1 MPSRAP
7 ERQAR
12 ARASRIVAATLAI
25 TAVVLVPN
33 ARASVMQPAAPSVAP
48 GAPMPAGAT
57 RVIRETQITPPPG
70 PARLS
75 DRAFE
80 PIVATH
86 PSDPNRIAV
95 AYQRFS
101 ASGTCGLDPGLRI
114 SHDGGRT
121 WREATG
127 RPWRGSG
134 RGPNFHSAIAWGPG
148 PHAGSAR
155 LYWADTTVPG
165 CDYSRHQLSVAWSDD
180 EGATWST
187 LYIARGTPPWV
198 GGFPDIT
205 VDRNPAS
212 PNYGVVYVAYN
223 WLADAQRGPG
233 LRLLASADFGRTW
246 RTVDVPVAR
255 APKGFGDAWRIAYR
269 VRTGPGGEV
278 YVSSYE
284 ADLRVWNSNRIFS
297 KGGAGNVG
305 RLGFTVTRVEFDRKS
320 GRFTRHPTIMA
331 ATLPLN
337 AYTISGLAA
346 PGTPGN
352 ILVDPAWSHGLDVDP
367 VTGRVFLAVAEY
379 RGRSTS
385 TAPRGTIRV
394 GRSDDRGETWTWA
407 TVPPLPAVGGR
418 AQSSFKPNLVAID
431 GRVFVGFH
439 SLSDVPNGGASST
452 IGTAYA
458 ISVDGGATFST
469 PQRISAVRWNSR
481 ALAGP
486 TNGPGLRERAER
498 TADGNVFYVY
508 GDGRLAAPAP
518 SRRAGRSAV
527 FGAIISIAPARLAS
541 IPLRRVA

>member
-1 MPSRAP
+1 VFAGTLVFTTAALLAP
-7 ERQAR
+7 
-12 ARASRIVAATLAI
+12 V
-25 TAVVLVPN
+25 
-33 ARASVMQPAAPSVAP
+33 ARASVMQPGIAPAAHGVAT
-48 GAPMPAGAT
+48 PAGGA

-70 PARLS
+70 PARPS
-75 DRAFE
+75 DRSFE
-80 PIVATH
+80 PIVAAH
-86 PSDPNRIAV
+86 PTDPNRIAV

-101 ASGTCGLDPGLRI
+101 SSGTCGLDPALRI
-114 SHDGGRT
+114 SRDGGRT
-121 WREATG
+121 WKEATG

-134 RGPNFHSAIAWGPG
+134 RGPNFHSTIAWGPG
-148 PHAGSAR
+148 PRAGSAR

-180 EGATWST
+180 EGATWSR
-187 LYIARGTPPWV
+187 LYVERRTPPWV

-212 PNYGVVYVAYN
+212 PDYGVVYVAYN
-223 WLADAQRGPG
+223 WLADAQKGPG

-246 RTVDVPVAR
+246 RAVDVPADR
-255 APKGFGDAWRIAYR
+255 APKGFPDAWRIAYR
-269 VRTGPGGEV
+269 VRTGPAGDV

-284 ADLRVWNSNRIFS
+284 ADLRAWNSSRIFS
-297 KGGAGNVG
+297 KGGAGNIG
-305 RLGFTVTRVEFDRKS
+305 RLGFTVTRLEFHRDA
-320 GRFTRHPTIMA
+320 GRFTRHPAVMA
-331 ATLPLN
+331 TTLPIN
-337 AYTISGLAA
+337 AYTVSGLAA

-352 ILVDPAWSHGLDVDP
+352 VVVDPAWSQGFDVDP
-367 VTGRVFLAVAEY
+367 MTGRIFLAVADY

-385 TAPRGTIRV
+385 TTPRGTIRV
-394 GRSDDRGETWTWA
+394 GRSDDQGQTWTWA
-407 TVPPLPAVGGR
+407 TVPALPAFGGR

-431 GRVFVGFH
+431 SRVFVGFH
-439 SLSDVPNGGASST
+439 SLSDVPRGRGNAT

-458 ISVDGGATFST
+458 VSFDGGVTFTMSAL
-469 PQRISAVRWNSR
+469 ISSARWNAA

-527 FGAIISIAPARLAS
+527 FGALISIAAPRPTGL
-541 IPLRRVA
+541 PVRRVA